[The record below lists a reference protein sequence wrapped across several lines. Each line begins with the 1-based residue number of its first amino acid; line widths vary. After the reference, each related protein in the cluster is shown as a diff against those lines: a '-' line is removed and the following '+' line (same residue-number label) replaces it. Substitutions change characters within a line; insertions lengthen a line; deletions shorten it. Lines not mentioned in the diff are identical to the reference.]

1 MTDRRATAL
10 IVLLLLALPCA
21 ILYSVSSGVL
31 NIPLP
36 VSLQALGHFFALPV
50 AAVDPQQQMV
60 LQAIRWPRTLMA
72 ALVGACLAMCGAAM
86 QGLFRNA
93 LADPS
98 LIGVSSGA
106 SLGASIAIVLGS
118 TVLAGASELLG
129 ANSAVLTTYLVAIMA
144 FAGGFIATIFVYRL
158 GTSGGATSVATMLLA
173 GIAITAVA
181 GAISNIFSFI
191 ADDLALRRIS
201 LWRMGSLDGANWQQL
216 TMALSLIG
224 LVLIALPRYSR
235 ELNAL
240 LLGESE
246 AGHLGIDVQRVKLQ
260 IIAWTALGVGVAVS
274 VSGVIGF
281 VGLIVPH
288 LVRLLIGP
296 DHRRLLPASALMGA
310 SLLVVSDTIARTV
323 MAPVEIPIGIVTAL
337 LGAPF
342 FISLLL
348 QQRQKLALL

>member
-1 MTDRRATAL
+1 MADRRTRVL
-10 IVLLLLALPCA
+10 IIVLLLALPCA
-21 ILYSVSSGVL
+21 VLFSVSSGVL
-31 NIPLP
+31 NIPLT
-36 VSLQALGHFFALPV
+36 VSVQSLGHFLGLPLSS
-50 AAVDPQQQMV
+50 VDPQQQMV
-60 LQAIRWPRTLMA
+60 LWSIRWPRTLMA
-72 ALVGACLAMCGAAM
+72 AVVGACLAMCGAAM

-106 SLGASIAIVLGS
+106 SLGASVAIVLSS
-118 TVLAGASELLG
+118 TVLAGANELLG
-129 ANSAVLTTYLVAIMA
+129 ANSAIINTYLVAIMA
-144 FAGGFIATIFVYRL
+144 FVGGFIATLFVYRL
-158 GTSGGATSVATMLLA
+158 GTSGGETSVATMLLA

-216 TMALSLIG
+216 TVAVSLVG

-235 ELNAL
+235 VLNAL

-246 AGHLGIDVQRVKLQ
+246 ARHLGIDVQRVKLL
-260 IIAWTALGVGVAVS
+260 IIAWTALGVGVSVS

-296 DHRRLLPASALMGA
+296 DHRTLLPASALLGA
-310 SLLVVSDTIARTV
+310 SLLVLSDTIARTV